1 MRKLRIKKHK
11 RARVSNIENVDNSII
26 SAMEAILECAHYSK
40 LEENILAEAEE
51 PFALITETLGMTRM
65 QAIIVGMLID
75 TASLIDTTYMA
86 QYLGVSNIRMLT
98 FMNEIEDLLNRDI
111 IREKVGC
118 IEEGYQ
124 IHPDALA
131 AYISGKPFVPVSKK
145 NLSIKAFIDMASDII
160 EEYKSDVI
168 SHEKMVE
175 EIEELFYKNKKLE
188 LCKRCKDLE
197 SQELILLMFCITKYV
212 YEGDR
217 DIIEHEYN
225 ELFDRKVFGRLQRT
239 ISTRENILFKKN
251 LLAEGTSA
259 GLAPQDRISVSDD
272 LCEYLNSELGICW
285 NNDDNSYKR
294 GLLNF
299 DDIKE
304 KQMFYNKEDNTS
316 IERLATMLKEEN
328 FCKIQQRMEEN
339 GMRNGFACL
348 FYGAPGT
355 GKTETALQ
363 LARSTGRDIMQ
374 VNIAGIKSK
383 WVGESEK
390 NIRSIFNRY
399 RTCCEKCDVKPI
411 LLFNEA
417 DAIISKRS
425 TSVDKSV
432 DKMEN
437 AMQNIIL
444 EELEKLNGILIA
456 TTNLTSNMDS
466 AFERRFIYKVEFHQP
481 DVTTK
486 KKIWQSM
493 VNGLEENDATVL
505 ATEFDLSGGQI
516 ENITRKQIVD
526 KILYGTPTTLA
537 GLRDY
542 CRQETLNTT
551 AQRTRIGF

>member
-98 FMNEIEDLLNRDI
+98 FMNEIEDLLNRNI

-175 EIEELFYKNKKLE
+175 EIEELFYQNKKLE

-259 GLAPQDRISVSDD
+259 GLAPQDRISVSDE
-272 LCEYLNSELGICW
+272 LCEYLNNELGICW

-328 FCKIQQRMEEN
+328 FSKIQQRMEEN

-355 GKTETALQ
+355 GKTETVLQ

-486 KKIWQSM
+486 KRIWQSM